1 LATSWFYG
9 GQTWLGADKIMSH
22 TTLVKNAFANVC
34 RGGAAALVMVLLPP
48 FLTRILSKDAYGT
61 WLLILQLS
69 TYVSLLD
76 FGIQTAVG
84 RYVSHHN
91 ELEEPEQRD
100 SIVSTSLAL
109 LAGSG
114 ALAMVGISI
123 LAWQLPNLFRD
134 MPADLHQ
141 DAQLALMCVG
151 CSLAVALPFSVFG
164 GIFIGLQRYDVPA
177 WIIGVS
183 KLLGGVFVVLIANA
197 SHSIVMMAIGMGITN
212 IGSGLWQFLAYRRIT
227 TDIKISKKGISK
239 TTAIE
244 ISSYCFSLSIWTI
257 GMILVTGLDTTII
270 GYFDYQ
276 SVVYY
281 SLAATL
287 TSFVTSLH
295 AAVIA
300 VIMPNAAAIGAKKDR
315 DALGKLLISTTRYGV
330 ITLILTSLPLV
341 LGAQLF
347 LSVWVGKSYASH
359 TALLLQLLVIANFI
373 RYIGAPYATIVL
385 AVGAQRQIVLSP
397 LVEGV
402 VNVIVSI
409 ILTAR
414 YGVIGVA
421 IGTLFGSFV
430 SIGMHFVYN
439 LPRTISIRISDSRI
453 LIFSIVR
460 PLVSI
465 VPSILFWWLYKSIN
479 LSGSSDFTVLGI
491 ASAISWFS
499 LWKYGI
505 FSAERKILKV
515 AICARFNPLKG

>member
-1 LATSWFYG
+1 
-9 GQTWLGADKIMSH
+9 MSRT

-84 RYVSHHN
+84 RYVAHHN

-114 ALAMVGISI
+114 VLAMGGISI
-123 LAWQLPNLFRD
+123 LAWQLPNLFKD
-134 MPADLHQ
+134 MPAALHQ

-197 SHSIVMMAIGMGITN
+197 SHSIVMMAIVMGVTN
-212 IGSGLWQFLAYRRIT
+212 IGSGLWQFLAYRRIA

-300 VIMPNAAAIGAKKDR
+300 VIMPNAATIGAKKDR
-315 DALGKLLISTTRYGV
+315 EALGSLLVSATRYGV
-330 ITLILTSLPLV
+330 ITLILTSLPLI
-341 LGAQLF
+341 LGAQL
-347 LSVWVGKSYASH
+347 LLTLWVGKSYADH
-359 TALLLQLLVIANFI
+359 TVLLLQLLVVANFI
-373 RYIGAPYATIVL
+373 RYIGAPYATIAL
-385 AVGAQRQIVLSP
+385 AVGEQKQIILSP
-397 LVEGV
+397 LIEGV
-402 VNVIVSI
+402 INLIISV
-409 ILTAR
+409 ILTSY

-421 IGTLFGSFV
+421 IGTLCGSFV
-430 SIGMHFVYN
+430 SSGMHFVYN
-439 LPRTISIRISDSRI
+439 LPRTKSIQIKDKNVLAINI
-453 LIFSIVR
+453 LR

-465 VPSILFWWLYKSIN
+465 VPMIFWYFYKSLE
-479 LSGSSDFTVLGI
+479 LSSSFDFICIVILTM
-491 ASAISWFS
+491 ISWLL
-499 LWKYGI
+499 LWRYAI
-505 FSAERKILKV
+505 FTSERTMLIGAIHSRIKFILPG
-515 AICARFNPLKG
+515 N

>member
-9 GQTWLGADKIMSH
+9 SQTWLGADKMSR

-84 RYVSHHN
+84 RYVAHHN

-114 ALAMVGISI
+114 GVAMVGISI
-123 LAWQLPNLFRD
+123 LAWQLPNLFKD
-134 MPADLHQ
+134 MPAALSQ
-141 DAQLALMCVG
+141 DAQLALLCVG

-197 SHSIVMMAIGMGITN
+197 SHSIVMMAIVMGVTN
-212 IGSGLWQFLAYRRIT
+212 IGSGLWQFLAYRRIA
-227 TDIKISKKGISK
+227 TDIKISKNGISK

-257 GMILVTGLDTTII
+257 GMIMVTGLDTTII

-295 AAVIA
+295 AAVIT
-300 VIMPNAAAIGAKKDR
+300 VIMPKAAAIGAKKDR
-315 DALGKLLISTTRYGV
+315 EALGNLLVSTTRYGV

-341 LGAQLF
+341 LGAQLV
-347 LSVWVGKSYASH
+347 LTLWVGENYASH
-359 TALLLQLLVIANFI
+359 TVLLLQLLVVANFT
-373 RYIGAPYATIVL
+373 RYVGAPYATIAL
-385 AVGAQRQIVLSP
+385 AVGSQKQIILSP
-397 LVEGV
+397 LIEGV
-402 VNVIVSI
+402 ANVLVSI
-409 ILTAR
+409 ILTVH

-430 SIGMHFVYN
+430 SIGMHFMYN
-439 LPRTISIRISDSRI
+439 LPRTTNIKVSDTR
-453 LIFSIVR
+453 LLLLAIVR
-460 PLVSI
+460 PLLSI
-465 VPSILFWWLYKSIN
+465 IPPILFWCLYKN
-479 LSGSSDFTVLGI
+479 VDLPRSSDFMFLVITIAVSWIGI
-491 ASAISWFS
+491 
-499 LWKYGI
+499 WKYGL
-505 FSAERKILKV
+505 FYTERQMFKSAIY
-515 AICARFNPLKG
+515 ARFNPFKG